1 MLQPYSTGNNGAFMS
16 FHKGGYYALN
26 LGLDGDNVV
35 RWGGWSSRWQRYYL
49 NDDTLGTPYVLR
61 ANFDN
66 YGGGGIWVSDD
77 GDLADVNDGY
87 LALRA
92 SYGLRIHSGNR
103 GGGPNINLRYDG
115 VIIASNNIIAYGS
128 PSDIRLKENIK
139 TYENA
144 LDKVLKL
151 RGVEYDWKEG
161 TDEYETTNL
170 RHDIGFIAQEV
181 EEVEPLLVRPD
192 DSGYLAIRDRAVP
205 AMLVEA
211 IKELK
216 AELNEARAEIKM
228 LKEKLGFE

>member
-1 MLQPYSTGNNGAFMS
+1 MEQRRATLDTGNP
-16 FHKGGYYALN
+16 K
-26 LGLDGDNVV
+26 
-35 RWGGWSSRWQRYYL
+35 
-49 NDDTLGTPYVLR
+49 
-61 ANFDN
+61 
-66 YGGGGIWVSDD
+66 
-77 GDLADVNDGY
+77 DGY

>member
-1 MLQPYSTGNNGAFMS
+1 M
-16 FHKGGYYALN
+16 
-26 LGLDGDNVV
+26 
-35 RWGGWSSRWQRYYL
+35 
-49 NDDTLGTPYVLR
+49 
-61 ANFDN
+61 
-66 YGGGGIWVSDD
+66 
-77 GDLADVNDGY
+77 
-87 LALRA
+87 
-92 SYGLRIHSGNR
+92 
-103 GGGPNINLRYDG
+103 
-115 VIIASNNIIAYGS
+115 
-128 PSDIRLKENIK
+128 
-139 TYENA
+139 
-144 LDKVLKL
+144 LKL